1 MADENSRR
9 FPRQWW
15 VLALFAISAGV
26 AVWQQFVRI
35 PFSTPM
41 YGLFHN
47 QIDAE
52 VYRKGGE
59 IVAHGGE
66 GLYDG
71 PLLNDILPFTYT
83 PFAGVLF
90 VPLSWMSTDVL
101 RWVWTAGVMIAL
113 LACILIALRLVG
125 FVRDWRVWF
134 AAVCL
139 TLVATVLEP
148 VRTTLWFGQINV
160 FLMLLLLWDLGRP
173 AGSRFKGF
181 SIGIAAGIK
190 LTPLF
195 FLAYLVV
202 TRQWREARTA
212 LATLAG
218 TVVIGFLVIPS
229 QSWQYWSGTFLDANR
244 VGEPNQVG
252 NQSINGLIAFLTNAE
267 EPSTVLWLAVAVPA
281 ALAGLAI
288 AAWAYRRDEVLLAVT
303 VVGLTACAV
312 SPFSWGHHWVW
323 IVPLLVLLIGRALL
337 TDDPRHR
344 VLALVAAA
352 ALVAA
357 TFIWVTYF
365 PTLQPTG
372 VDDVHDTYAIGIFLR
387 PMDNPVLKA
396 LAGGVYVWIFVA
408 TLIGS
413 AWYLRRTDIRPT
425 TADEAVPASADR
437 SGRAA

>member
-1 MADENSRR
+1 MADDISRR

-15 VLALFAISAGV
+15 VMALFAVAAGV

-41 YGLFHN
+41 FGLFHN

-52 VYRKGGE
+52 VYRRGGE
-59 IVAHGGE
+59 IVAHGGD

-83 PFAGVLF
+83 PFAGVIF
-90 VPLSWMSTDVL
+90 VPLSWMSTEVL
-101 RWVWTAGVMIAL
+101 RWVWTIAIMAAL
-113 LACILIALRLVG
+113 LACILIAFRLLG
-125 FVRDWRVWF
+125 FARDGRVWF
-134 AAVCL
+134 AAICL

-148 VRTTLWFGQINV
+148 VRTTIWFGQINV
-160 FLMLLLLWDLGRP
+160 FLMLILLWDLGRP
-173 AGSRFKGF
+173 KGARGKGF

-202 TRQWREARTA
+202 TRQWREARNA
-212 LATLAG
+212 LITLAG
-218 TVVIGFLVIPS
+218 TVAIGFAVIPQES
-229 QSWQYWSGTFLDANR
+229 LKYWSGTFLDANR

-252 NQSINGLIAFLTNAE
+252 NQSINGLIAYLSHAD
-267 EPSTVLWLAVAVPA
+267 EPSTAHWLLAAVPA
-281 ALAGLAI
+281 ALAGLAV
-288 AAWAYRRDEVLLAVT
+288 AAWAYRRGHVLLAIT
-303 VVGLTACAV
+303 LVGLTACAV

-323 IVPLLVLLIGRALL
+323 FVPLLIVLLTPALL
-337 TDDPRHR
+337 ATDWSHR
-344 VLALVAAA
+344 LAYLVAPL

-365 PTLQPTG
+365 PGLQPTG
-372 VDDVHDTYAIGIFLR
+372 VETVHDTYAIGIFLR
-387 PMDNPVLKA
+387 PFDNPVLKA
-396 LAGGVYVWIFVA
+396 LAGGVYVWLFLA

-413 AWYLRRTDIRPT
+413 AGYLAR
-425 TADEAVPASADR
+425 ADR

>member
-15 VLALFAISAGV
+15 VLALFAVAAAV

-90 VPLSWMSTDVL
+90 VPLSWMSTEVL
-101 RWVWTAGVMIAL
+101 RWVWTIAVMLAL
-113 LACILIALRLVG
+113 LACVLIALRLVG

-134 AAVCL
+134 AAICL

-148 VRTTLWFGQINV
+148 VRTTIWFGQINV

-173 AGSRFKGF
+173 AGARFKGF

-212 LATLAG
+212 IATLAG
-218 TVVIGFLVIPS
+218 TVVIGFLVIPQ

-252 NQSINGLIAFLTNAE
+252 NQSINGLIAYLTHAE
-267 EPSTVLWLAVAVPA
+267 EPSTAVWLAVAVPA
-281 ALAGLAI
+281 ALAGLGI

-337 TDDPRHR
+337 TADPGRR

-365 PTLQPTG
+365 PHLQPTG

-413 AWYLRRTDIRPT
+413 AWYLRHTEDRPAL
-425 TADEAVPASADR
+425 ADEAVPAGPGR

>member
-15 VLALFAISAGV
+15 MLALFAVSAGA

-52 VYRKGGE
+52 VYRKGGQ
-59 IVAHGGE
+59 IVSHGGE

-71 PLLNDILPFTYT
+71 ALLNDILPFTYT

-90 VPLSWMSTDVL
+90 VPLSWMSTDVM
-101 RWVWTAGVMIAL
+101 RWVWTVAVLLAL
-113 LACILIALRLVG
+113 LACIMIAFRLLG
-125 FVRDWRVWF
+125 FARDWRLWF
-134 AAVCL
+134 AGVCL

-148 VRTTLWFGQINV
+148 VRTTIWFGQINV

-173 AGSRFKGF
+173 TGARFKGF

-202 TRQWREARTA
+202 TGQWREARNA
-212 LATLAG
+212 LGALVG
-218 TVVIGFLVIPS
+218 TVVIGFLVIPRE
-229 QSWQYWSGTFLDANR
+229 SWRYWSGTFLDATR

-252 NQSINGLIAFLTNAE
+252 NQSINGLIAFLTRAE
-267 EPSTVLWLAVAVPA
+267 KPSTVIWLAVAVPA

-288 AAWAYRRDEVLLAVT
+288 AAWAHRRGETLLAIT
-303 VVGLTACAV
+303 VVGLTACAI

-323 IVPLLVLLIGRALL
+323 IVPLLVLLLGRALQADAWADRAFPL
-337 TDDPRHR
+337 
-344 VLALVAAA
+344 LAAA
-352 ALVAA
+352 GLVAA

-365 PTLQPTG
+365 PHLQPTG

-387 PMDNPVLKA
+387 PMENPLLKA
-396 LAGGVYVWIFVA
+396 LAGGVYVWIFAA
-408 TLIGS
+408 TLLG
-413 AWYLRRTDIRPT
+413 ATWHLRR
-425 TADEAVPASADR
+425 ADR
-437 SGRAA
+437 ADRAA

>member
-15 VLALFAISAGV
+15 VLALLAVAAAA
-26 AVWQQFVRI
+26 AVWQQIVRI

-59 IVAHGGE
+59 IVAHGGS

-71 PLLNDILPFTYT
+71 ALLNDILPFTYT

-101 RWVWTAGVMIAL
+101 RWVWTIAVMLAL
-113 LACILIALRLVG
+113 LACILIAFRLAG
-125 FVRDWRVWF
+125 FVRDGRVWF

-173 AGSRFKGF
+173 AGARGKGF

-202 TRQWREARTA
+202 TRQWRETRNA
-212 LATLAG
+212 LLTLAG
-218 TVVIGFLVIPS
+218 TVAIGFLVIPHES
-229 QSWQYWSGTFLDANR
+229 LTYWSGTFLDANR

-252 NQSINGLIAFLTNAE
+252 NQSINGLIAYLTDAK
-267 EPSTVLWLAVAVPA
+267 EPSTVLWLAAAVPA

-288 AAWAYRRDEVLLAVT
+288 AAWAQRRGEVLLAVT

-323 IVPLLVLLIGRALL
+323 IVPLLVLLLAGALAPAAPL
-337 TDDPRHR
+337 RRLIP
-344 VLALVAAA
+344 LAAA
-352 ALVAA
+352 VALVAA

-365 PTLQPTG
+365 PHLQPTG
-372 VDDVHDTYAIGIFLR
+372 VEDVHDTYAIGIFLR
-387 PMDNPVLKA
+387 PMGNPVLKA

-413 AWYLRRTDIRPT
+413 LRYLRGAAAPSN
-425 TADEAVPASADR
+425 AEPA
-437 SGRAA
+437 GRAA

>member
-15 VLALFAISAGV
+15 VLALFAVAAGA

-59 IVAHGGE
+59 IVAHGGD

-71 PLLNDILPFTYT
+71 PLLNGILPFTYT

-101 RWVWTAGVMIAL
+101 RWVWSIAVMLAL

-125 FVRDWRVWF
+125 FVRDGRVWF
-134 AAVCL
+134 AAICL

-173 AGSRFKGF
+173 AGARFKGF

-212 LATLAG
+212 LVTLAG
-218 TVVIGFLVIPS
+218 TVVIGFLVIPKE
-229 QSWQYWSGTFLDANR
+229 SWQYWSGTFLDANR

-267 EPSTVLWLAVAVPA
+267 KPSTVVWLTVAVPA

-288 AAWAYRRDEVLLAVT
+288 AAWAYRRGVVLLAVT

-323 IVPLLVLLIGRALL
+323 IVPLLVLLLALAML
-337 TDDPRHR
+337 TDDPRRR

-352 ALVAA
+352 GLVAA

-372 VDDVHDTYAIGIFLR
+372 VEDVHDTYAIGIFLR
-387 PMDNPVLKA
+387 PMDNPVLKV
-396 LAGGVYVWIFVA
+396 LASGVYVWVFVA

-413 AWYLRRTDIRPT
+413 AWYLRSTDGS
-425 TADEAVPASADR
+425 VSASAEPAA
-437 SGRAA
+437 RAA

>member
-15 VLALFAISAGV
+15 VLALFAVSAGV

-59 IVAHGGE
+59 IVAHGGD

-71 PLLNDILPFTYT
+71 PLLNGILPFTYT

-101 RWVWTAGVMIAL
+101 RWVWSIAVLLAL
-113 LACILIALRLVG
+113 LACILIAFRLVG
-125 FVRDWRVWF
+125 FVRDGRVWF
-134 AAVCL
+134 AAICL

-218 TVVIGFLVIPS
+218 TVVIGFLVIP
-229 QSWQYWSGTFLDANR
+229 QESWQYWSGTFLDANR

-267 EPSTVLWLAVAVPA
+267 KPSTVVWLAVAVPA

-288 AAWAYRRDEVLLAVT
+288 AAWAFRRGVVLLAVT

-323 IVPLLVLLIGRALL
+323 IVPLLVLLLALAML
-337 TDDPRHR
+337 TDDPRRR
-344 VLALVAAA
+344 VLALLAAA
-352 ALVAA
+352 GLVAA

-372 VDDVHDTYAIGIFLR
+372 VEDVHDTYAIGIFLR
-387 PMDNPVLKA
+387 PMGNPVLKA

-413 AWYLRRTDIRPT
+413 AWYLRSTDGS
-425 TADEAVPASADR
+425 VPASAEPA
-437 SGRAA
+437 GRAA

>member
-15 VLALFAISAGV
+15 VLVLFAVSAGV

-41 YGLFHN
+41 FGLFHN

-52 VYRKGGE
+52 VYRQGGA
-59 IVAHGGE
+59 IVARGGG

-90 VPLSWMSTDVL
+90 VPLSWMSTDMV
-101 RWVWTAGVMIAL
+101 RWVWLSAVMLAL
-113 LACILIALRLVG
+113 LACILIAFRLVG
-125 FVRDWRVWF
+125 FVRDGRVWF
-134 AAVCL
+134 AAICL

-173 AGSRFKGF
+173 AGARFKGF

-202 TRQWREARTA
+202 TRQWRAARTA
-212 LATLAG
+212 VATLAG
-218 TVVIGFLVIPS
+218 TVVIGFLVIP
-229 QSWQYWSGTFLDANR
+229 QESWQYWSGTFLDANR

-252 NQSINGLIAFLTNAE
+252 NQSINGLIAYLTNAE
-267 EPSTVLWLAVAVPA
+267 KPSTVVWLAVAVPA
-281 ALAGLAI
+281 ALAGLAV
-288 AAWAYRRDEVLLAVT
+288 AAWAYRRGVVLLAIT

-323 IVPLLVLLIGRALL
+323 IVPLLVLLLSLALL
-337 TDDPRHR
+337 TDDPRR
-344 VLALVAAA
+344 RALALIAAA
-352 ALVAA
+352 ALVAV
-357 TFIWVTYF
+357 TFIWITYF

-372 VDDVHDTYAIGIFLR
+372 VEDVHATYAVGIFLR
-387 PMDNPVLKA
+387 PLENPLLKA
-396 LAGGVYVWIFVA
+396 LAGGAYVWIFAA

-413 AWYLRRTDIRPT
+413 AWYLRSTDGS
-425 TADEAVPASADR
+425 VPANAESV
-437 SGRAA
+437 GRAA

>member
-15 VLALFAISAGV
+15 VLALFAVSAGV

-59 IVAHGGE
+59 IVAHGGD

-71 PLLNDILPFTYT
+71 PLLNGILPFTYT

-101 RWVWTAGVMIAL
+101 RWVWSIAVLLAL
-113 LACILIALRLVG
+113 LACILIAFRLVG
-125 FVRDWRVWF
+125 FVRDGRVWF
-134 AAVCL
+134 AAICL

-202 TRQWREARTA
+202 TRQWRETRTA

-218 TVVIGFLVIPS
+218 TVVIGFLVIP
-229 QSWQYWSGTFLDANR
+229 QESWQYWSGTFLDANR

-267 EPSTVLWLAVAVPA
+267 KPSTVVWLAVAVPA

-288 AAWAYRRDEVLLAVT
+288 AAWAFRRGVVLLAVT

-323 IVPLLVLLIGRALL
+323 IVPLLVLLLALAML
-337 TDDPRHR
+337 TDDPRRR
-344 VLALVAAA
+344 VLALLAAA
-352 ALVAA
+352 GLVAA

-372 VDDVHDTYAIGIFLR
+372 VEDVHDTYAIGIFLR

-413 AWYLRRTDIRPT
+413 AWYLRSTDGS
-425 TADEAVPASADR
+425 VPASAEPA
-437 SGRAA
+437 GRAA

>member
-15 VLALFAISAGV
+15 VLALFAVSAGV

-59 IVAHGGE
+59 IVAHGGD

-71 PLLNDILPFTYT
+71 PLLNEILPFTYT

-101 RWVWTAGVMIAL
+101 RWVWSIAVMLAL
-113 LACILIALRLVG
+113 FACILIAFRLVG
-125 FVRDWRVWF
+125 FVRDGRVWF
-134 AAVCL
+134 AAICL

-148 VRTTLWFGQINV
+148 VRTTLWFGQINI

-173 AGSRFKGF
+173 SGARFKGF

-218 TVVIGFLVIPS
+218 TVVIGFIVIPQ

-252 NQSINGLIAFLTNAE
+252 NQSINGLIAYLTNAE
-267 EPSTVLWLAVAVPA
+267 KPSTVVWLAVAVPA
-281 ALAGLAI
+281 ALAGLAV
-288 AAWAYRRDEVLLAVT
+288 AAWAYRRGVVLLAVT

-323 IVPLLVLLIGRALL
+323 IVPLLVLLLALAML
-337 TDDPRHR
+337 TDDPRRR

-352 ALVAA
+352 GLVAA

-413 AWYLRRTDIRPT
+413 AWYLRSTDGS
-425 TADEAVPASADR
+425 VPASAEPAA
-437 SGRAA
+437 RAA

>member
-1 MADENSRR
+1 MADEISRR

-15 VLALFAISAGV
+15 VLGLFALAAGV

-52 VYRKGGE
+52 VYRKGGD
-59 IVAHGGE
+59 IVAHGGA

-101 RWVWTAGVMIAL
+101 RWVWTIAIMLAL
-113 LACILIALRLVG
+113 LACFLIGFRLLG
-125 FVRDWRVWF
+125 FARDGRVWF

-148 VRTTLWFGQINV
+148 VRTTIWFGQINV
-160 FLMLLLLWDLGRP
+160 FLMLILLWDLGRP
-173 AGSRFKGF
+173 KGARFKGF

-190 LTPLF
+190 LTPAF
-195 FLAYLVV
+195 FLFYLVA
-202 TRQWREARTA
+202 TRQWREARNA
-212 LATLAG
+212 LLTLAG
-218 TVVIGFLVIPS
+218 TVAIGFIVIPK

-252 NQSINGLIAFLTNAE
+252 NQSINGLIAFLTHAE
-267 EPSTVLWLAVAVPA
+267 HPSTALWLLAAVPA
-281 ALAGLAI
+281 ALAGLGI
-288 AAWAYRRDEVLLAVT
+288 ATWAYRRGHVLLAIT
-303 VVGLTACAV
+303 VVGMTACAV

-323 IVPLLVLLIGRALL
+323 IVLLLLVLL
-337 TDDPRHR
+337 TP
-344 VLALVAAA
+344 ALVATDFQGRLLGMIAPL

-365 PTLQPTG
+365 PTLQPLG

-387 PMDNPVLKA
+387 PVDDPVLKV
-396 LAGGVYVWIFVA
+396 LASGVYVWIFVA
-408 TLIGS
+408 TLVGS
-413 AWYLRRTDIRPT
+413 AAFLAR
-425 TADEAVPASADR
+425 SDR
-437 SGRAA
+437 SRRAA